1 MTLVTVNGI
10 QLNISDSGA
19 PAGNPDA
26 PVLVLGHGL
35 LFSTTM
41 WRHQIEALK
50 STYRCV
56 AVDWRGQGATPPTP
70 DGYDMDTLAA
80 DLIALIEHLE
90 VGPVHY
96 AGLSMGG
103 FVGQRL
109 AARRPDLVRS
119 LILIDTSSG
128 PEDPDKVSRYRLLA
142 AIYGLFGMKPLLGQ
156 VAPIRFTPTY
166 IATTAGSATVATWVG
181 ELRSTN
187 RRCIKK
193 EIRGVTDR
201 LPIVDEIGRITAPT
215 LVLVGAEDVAT
226 PVAKA
231 ERIAHGIP
239 GAQLIVM
246 PGVGHVSTLESPALV
261 TGLMTEFLAGQPV
274 IGR

>member
-10 QLNISDSGA
+10 QLNISDTGA
-19 PAGNPDA
+19 PAGRPGA
-26 PVLVLGHGL
+26 PVVVLGHGL

-41 WRHQIEALK
+41 WRHQVEALR

-56 AVDWRGQGATPPTP
+56 SVDWRGQGATPATA
-70 DGYDMDTLAA
+70 DGYDMDTLTA

-90 VGPVHY
+90 LGPVHY

-119 LILIDTSSG
+119 LILIDTSAG

-142 AIYGLFGMKPLLGQ
+142 AVYGVLGMKPLLGQ
-156 VAPIRFTPTY
+156 VAPIMFTPAF
-166 IATTAGSATVATWVG
+166 IATPGGAATVSTWVT
-181 ELRSTN
+181 ELKSNN
-187 RRCIKK
+187 RRGVKK
-193 EIRGVTDR
+193 AIRGVTDR
-201 LPIVDEIGRITAPT
+201 LAIEDEIGTITAPT

-231 ERIAHGIP
+231 EKIAQGIP
-239 GAQLIVM
+239 GAQLRVM
-246 PGVGHVSTLESPALV
+246 PGIGHVSTLESPVLV
-261 TGLMTEFLAGQPV
+261 TGLMTEFLATQPSV
-274 IGR
+274 G